1 MPNYLCQVKVTNN
14 VQGAVVDQLVCQFYF
29 SDGTPQYVHDKDV
42 NIGHG
47 ESGYND
53 SNTNDH
59 PTKRVS
65 TVAKVIYNGQVIPVT
80 HDTGDAPEGQCWILV
95 PLEINP
101 ALMAQVAQLKDGPST
116 VADRLTLTLK
126 K

>member
-1 MPNYLCQVKVTNN
+1 MSDFLCQVKVTNN
-14 VQGAVVDQLVCQFYF
+14 VQGAVVDELVCQFYYT
-29 SDGTPQYVHDKDV
+29 DGTPTYVHDKDV
-42 NIGHG
+42 SIAFG

-65 TVAKVIYNGQVIPVT
+65 TVAKVLYNGQVVPLT
-80 HDTGDAPEGQCWILV
+80 HDTGDAPEGECWILV

-101 ALMAQVAQLKDGPST
+101 RTLAAIALLKSGTGIAGS
-116 VADRLTLTLK
+116 RLSMSLK